1 MNTGSRW
8 NQPPDA
14 PHRHSSSP
22 GDDERLLRGVTAGST
37 GLHPLSSFFS
47 FLSSRVWGVA
57 DAGRTPHPFGCLS
70 CCVLNML
77 HATWKSGFTGLG
89 GRREA
94 LEQMPSNSVWNT
106 SKSQDMP
113 STMPL
118 LASHPPGS
126 DSDAFASCA
135 LAEAVSS
142 GDSSVSTSN
151 LNLGEVISSGWV
163 RLSFLSQPPSF
174 SPLIIRNRF
183 HQVECGKSSS
193 LNCIRGGF
201 EVEGGTYPAL
211 NLNSGRIRVECGI
224 SCE

>member
-1 MNTGSRW
+1 M
-8 NQPPDA
+8 
-14 PHRHSSSP
+14 
-22 GDDERLLRGVTAGST
+22 
-37 GLHPLSSFFS
+37 
-47 FLSSRVWGVA
+47 A

-89 GRREA
+89 GREA

-113 STMPL
+113 STMPYTPAIRSDQAAAPSP
-118 LASHPPGS
+118 LAHVQRLFHRVGCGSH
-126 DSDAFASCA
+126 
-135 LAEAVSS
+135 SS
-142 GDSSVSTSN
+142 SN
-151 LNLGEVISSGWV
+151 
-163 RLSFLSQPPSF
+163 RLRF
-174 SPLIIRNRF
+174 SPLIIRNRFHQVEWGLPPSLFPPTITGNRF

-211 NLNSGRIRVECGI
+211 NLNSGRIRVECRI
-224 SCE
+224 SCG

>member
-1 MNTGSRW
+1 MSVGC
-8 NQPPDA
+8 
-14 PHRHSSSP
+14 
-22 GDDERLLRGVTAGST
+22 
-37 GLHPLSSFFS
+37 
-47 FLSSRVWGVA
+47 
-57 DAGRTPHPFGCLS
+57 GRCRPHPTPFWVSILLCPQHAS
-70 CCVLNML
+70 RNMEKRI
-77 HATWKSGFTGLG
+77 HRVRG